1 MKRSSRVNL
10 AWVLAG
16 SASLCAMAGYRIYR
30 RLARTP
36 ALSEKSLQLGM
47 KGESI
52 QAGPWRMFFRSVGDV
67 DGPVVVLV
75 HGLVISSRYMEPL
88 ALALAANGY
97 RVLAPDLPGY
107 GESVIGSPR
116 SALSIQSLSDAL
128 FLWLTTMNVGKA
140 SFIGNSFGCQV
151 LTMLA
156 VRHPAVVDR
165 LVLQGL
171 TVDADARNLFTQ
183 ISRAFLN
190 GRRERQRSSADIGRV
205 DYAKAGPWR
214 ALTSMYRLIRDRVE
228 TRLPLIQAPCLIL
241 QGNRDLVVPTPWAQ
255 RACDLLPNG
264 QFRLLEG
271 ATHTMNYVYPFSFA
285 QAVADFLDGDNH
297 SGRIDK

>member
-1 MKRSSRVNL
+1 MKQSHRKNL
-10 AWVLAG
+10 TWVLVGAAG
-16 SASLCAMAGYRIYR
+16 LCTVAGYRSYR

-36 ALSEKSLQLGM
+36 ALSEKSLQLGIN
-47 KGESI
+47 GQYI
-52 QAGPWRMFFRSVGDV
+52 QAGPWRMFTRSVGDI
-67 DGPVVVLV
+67 GSPVVVLV

-88 ALALAANGY
+88 ALALAGNGY
-97 RVLAPDLPGY
+97 RVLAPDMPGY
-107 GESVIGSPR
+107 GESVVGSPR
-116 SALSIQSLSDAL
+116 SSLSIESLSDAL
-128 FLWLTTMNVGKA
+128 FMWLTAMNVGKA

-171 TVDADARNLFTQ
+171 TVNPDARNLFTQ
-183 ISRAFLN
+183 ISRAVLN

-228 TRLPLIQAPCLIL
+228 TRLPSIQSPCLIL
-241 QGNRDLVVPTPWAQ
+241 QGTRDPVVPTPWAQ

-285 QAVADFLDGDNH
+285 QAVADLLGEENH

>member
-1 MKRSSRVNL
+1 MKQSHRKNL
-10 AWVLAG
+10 TWVLVGAAG
-16 SASLCAMAGYRIYR
+16 LCTVAGYRSYR

-36 ALSEKSLQLGM
+36 ALSEKSLQLGIN
-47 KGESI
+47 GQYI
-52 QAGPWRMFFRSVGDV
+52 QAGPWRMFTRSVGDI
-67 DGPVVVLV
+67 GSPVVVLV

-88 ALALAANGY
+88 ALALAGNGY
-97 RVLAPDLPGY
+97 RVLAPDMPGY
-107 GESVIGSPR
+107 GESVVGSPR
-116 SALSIQSLSDAL
+116 SSLSIESLSDAL
-128 FLWLTTMNVGKA
+128 FMWLTAMNVGKA

-171 TVDADARNLFTQ
+171 TVNPDARNLFTQ
-183 ISRAFLN
+183 ISRAVLN

-228 TRLPLIQAPCLIL
+228 TRLPSIQSPCLIL
-241 QGNRDLVVPTPWAQ
+241 QGTRDPVVPTPWAQ

-285 QAVADFLDGDNH
+285 QAVADFLGEENH